1 MYIYDIIKPSAM
13 DLKSF
18 NNFPFYIKLA
28 AVLFSLIAIGFI
40 VITAKEILAPL
51 IFSCLF
57 SILLLP
63 VAAFFE
69 YKLRFPRS
77 AASMVAVVLL
87 LSFIG
92 VLIYVIG
99 SQIADLFKEWP
110 QFQAQIKSSLWEFR
124 GWVQENFH
132 ITRGKQLRVASE
144 ATSKVLAPDTA
155 AVGATVL
162 SVSAILLF
170 LVFTFIYTFFFLLY
184 RTLILRFLVSVFLK
198 ENKDTVYEII
208 EQVQYIIRKYIIGLL
223 IEMGI
228 VAIAVST
235 AFTFMGVRYAILL
248 GLLTGLLN
256 IIPYVGIFTAL
267 VLSAT
272 VTLGTSADS
281 TQAVWVIVTLVVTHL
296 VDSNVLLPLVVGSKV
311 RINALITILGVVA
324 GEMIWGIPG
333 MFLSIPCIAVLKII
347 FDRVESLQPWGIILG
362 DEEKKQ
368 NKLATRWKRKKI
380 ATDTD

>member
-1 MYIYDIIKPSAM
+1 M
-13 DLKSF
+13 DLKAF

-40 VITAKEILAPL
+40 VIMAKEILAPL

-69 YKLRFPRS
+69 YKLRLPRS
-77 AASMVAVVLL
+77 AASMAAVVLL
-87 LSFIG
+87 LTFIG

-110 QFQAQIKSSLWEFR
+110 QFQAQIKNSLWEFR

-132 ITRGKQLRVASE
+132 IARGKQLQVANE

-184 RTLILRFLVSVFLK
+184 RTLIMKFLESVFLK
-198 ENKDTVYEII
+198 ENKSTVYEIM
-208 EQVQYIIRKYIIGLL
+208 EQVQHIIRKYIIGLL

-235 AFTFMGVRYAILL
+235 AFTLLGVRYAILL

-256 IIPYVGIFTAL
+256 VIPYVGIFTAL
-267 VLSAT
+267 VLSAI

-281 TQAVWVIVTLVVTHL
+281 SQAVWVIVTLVVTHL
-296 VDSNVLLPLVVGSKV
+296 VDSNILLPLVVGSKV
-311 RINALITILGVVA
+311 RINALITVLGVFA
-324 GEMIWGIPG
+324 GEMVWGIPG

-347 FDRVESLQPWGIILG
+347 FDRVEGLQPWGIILG

-368 NKLATRWKRKKI
+368 NKLATRLMVKKKKI
-380 ATDTD
+380 VTDGD

>member
-1 MYIYDIIKPSAM
+1 VYIDGAVKPTLQM
-13 DLKSF
+13 DLKAF
-18 NNFPFYIKLA
+18 NHFPFYIKLA

-69 YKLRFPRS
+69 YKLRLPRS

-110 QFQAQIKSSLWEFR
+110 QFQAQMKNSLWEFR
-124 GWVQENFH
+124 GWVQDNFN
-132 ITRGKQLRVASE
+132 ITRGKQLRVANE
-144 ATSKVLAPDTA
+144 ATSKVLSPDTA

-162 SVSAILLF
+162 SISSVLLF

-184 RTLILRFLVSVFLK
+184 RTLILKFLESVFLK
-198 ENKDTVYEII
+198 ENKSTVHEII
-208 EQVQYIIRKYIIGLL
+208 EQVQYMIRKYIIGLL

-228 VAIAVST
+228 VAIAVSA

-256 IIPYVGIFTAL
+256 VIPYIGIFTAL
-267 VLSAT
+267 AISAI
-272 VTLGTSADS
+272 VSLGTSPDS

-296 VDSNVLLPLVVGSKV
+296 IDSNVLLPLVVGSKV
-311 RINALITILGVVA
+311 RINALITVLGVVA

-333 MFLSIPCIAVLKII
+333 MFLSIPCIAVLKIV
-347 FDRVESLQPWGIILG
+347 FDHVESLQPWGIILG

-368 NKLATRWKRKKI
+368 NKLATRFSVRRK
-380 ATDTD
+380 T

>member
-1 MYIYDIIKPSAM
+1 M
-13 DLKSF
+13 DLKAF

-28 AVLFSLIAIGFI
+28 AVLFSLIAICFV
-40 VITAKEILAPL
+40 VIIAKEILAPL

-69 YKLRFPRS
+69 YKIRLPRS

-92 VLIYVIG
+92 ILIYVIG
-99 SQIADLFKEWP
+99 TQIADLFKEWP
-110 QFQAQIKSSLWEFR
+110 QFQAQIKNSLWEFR
-124 GWVQENFH
+124 GWVQDNFH
-132 ITRGKQLRVASE
+132 ITRGKQLRVANE
-144 ATSKVLAPDTA
+144 ATSKVLSPDTA
-155 AVGATVL
+155 VVGATVL
-162 SVSAILLF
+162 SVSAIFLF

-184 RTLILRFLVSVFLK
+184 RTLILKFLESVFLK
-198 ENKDTVYEII
+198 ENKSTVYEIM
-208 EQVQYIIRKYIIGLL
+208 EQVQYIIRKYIIGLF

-228 VAIAVST
+228 VAIGVST

-248 GLLTGLLN
+248 GLLTGLFN
-256 IIPYVGIFTAL
+256 VIPYVGIFTAL
-267 VLSAT
+267 VISAV
-272 VTLGTSADS
+272 VTLGTTTDS

-296 VDSNVLLPLVVGSKV
+296 IDSNVLLPLVVGSKV
-311 RINALITILGVVA
+311 RINALITVLGVFA

-368 NKLATRWKRKKI
+368 NKLATRLMVKRKKI
-380 ATDTD
+380 ATDTN

>member
-1 MYIYDIIKPSAM
+1 M
-13 DLKSF
+13 DLKTLRS
-18 NNFPFYIKLA
+18 FPFYIKLA

-40 VITAKEILAPL
+40 VVIAKEILAPL

-69 YKLRFPRS
+69 YKLRLPRS
-77 AASMVAVVLL
+77 AASMISVILL

-92 VLIYVIG
+92 ILIYVIG

-124 GWVQENFH
+124 GWVQDNFH
-132 ITRGKQLRVASE
+132 ITRGKQLRVANA
-144 ATSKVLAPDTA
+144 ATSKVLSPDPEV
-155 AVGATVL
+155 VGATVL
-162 SVSAILLF
+162 SVSSILLF

-184 RTLILRFLVSVFLK
+184 RTLILKFLESVFLK
-198 ENKDTVYEII
+198 ENKSTVYEVI
-208 EQVQYIIRKYIIGLL
+208 EQVQYMIRKYIIGLL
-223 IEMGI
+223 IEMAI
-228 VAIAVST
+228 VAVGVSM

-267 VLSAT
+267 ALSAL

-296 VDSNVLLPLVVGSKV
+296 IDSNVLLPLVVGSKV
-311 RINALITILGVVA
+311 RINALVTVLGVVA

-347 FDRVESLQPWGIILG
+347 FDHVESLQPWGIILG

-368 NKLATRWKRKKI
+368 NKLATRLMVRDKKI
-380 ATDTD
+380 GKATD

>member
-1 MYIYDIIKPSAM
+1 ME
-13 DLKSF
+13 LKTF
-18 NNFPFYIKLA
+18 TKLPFLIKLA
-28 AVLFSLIAIGFI
+28 AVLFSLIAMGYLVIIG
-40 VITAKEILAPL
+40 KQILSPL

-69 YKLRFPRS
+69 YKLRLPRS

-92 VLIYVIG
+92 LLIYIIG
-99 SQIADLFKEWP
+99 SQVADLAKDWP
-110 QFQAQIKSSLWEFR
+110 QFQAQIKSSLWELR
-124 GWVQENFH
+124 GWVQDNFH
-132 ITRGKQLRVASE
+132 ITRGKQLKVVNS
-144 ATSKVLAPDTA
+144 ATSKVLSPDTA
-155 AVGATVL
+155 VVGATVL
-162 SVSAILLF
+162 SVSSILLF

-184 RTLILRFLVSVFLK
+184 RTLIMKFLESVFLK
-198 ENKDTVYEII
+198 ENKSTVHEII

-223 IEMGI
+223 IEMAI
-228 VAIAVST
+228 VAAGVSI
-235 AFTFMGVRYAILL
+235 TFSVMGVKYALLL

-267 VLSAT
+267 AISAI
-272 VTLGTSADS
+272 VTLGTSPDGS
-281 TQAVWVIVTLVVTHL
+281 QVIWVVVTLVITHL
-296 VDSNVLLPLVVGSKV
+296 IDSNILLPLVVGSKV
-311 RINALITILGVVA
+311 RINALITVLGVVA

-347 FDRVESLQPWGIILG
+347 FDRIESLQPWGIILG

-368 NKLATRWKRKKI
+368 NKLATRLMVKQKKVVPK
-380 ATDTD
+380 AEGL

>member
-1 MYIYDIIKPSAM
+1 M
-13 DLKSF
+13 DLKAF

-28 AVLFSLIAIGFI
+28 AVLFSLIAMGFI
-40 VITAKEILAPL
+40 VIIAKEILAPL

-57 SILLLP
+57 AILLLP

-69 YKLRFPRS
+69 FKVRLPRS

-87 LSFIG
+87 LLFIG
-92 VLIYVIG
+92 ILIYVIG

-110 QFQAQIKSSLWEFR
+110 QFQAQIKNSLWEFR

-132 ITRGKQLRVASE
+132 VTRGKQLKVANE
-144 ATSKVLAPDTA
+144 ATSKVLSPDTA

-162 SVSAILLF
+162 SVSSILLF
-170 LVFTFIYTFFFLLY
+170 TVFTFIYTFFLLLY
-184 RTLILRFLVSVFLK
+184 RTLIMKFLETVFLK
-198 ENKDTVYEII
+198 ENKSTVYEII

-228 VAIAVST
+228 VAVGVSV
-235 AFTFMGVRYAILL
+235 AFSLMGVRYAILL

-256 IIPYVGIFTAL
+256 VIPYVGIFTAL
-267 VLSAT
+267 VLSAI

-296 VDSNVLLPLVVGSKV
+296 IDSNILLPLVVGSKV
-311 RINALITILGVVA
+311 RINALMTILGVFA

-362 DEEKKQ
+362 DEERKQ
-368 NKLATRWKRKKI
+368 NKLATRLMVKRKKVVP
-380 ATDTD
+380 DVN

>member
-1 MYIYDIIKPSAM
+1 M
-13 DLKSF
+13 DLKAF

-57 SILLLP
+57 SMLLLP

-69 YKLRFPRS
+69 FKLRLPRS
-77 AASMVAVVLL
+77 AASMIAVVLL

-92 VLIYVIG
+92 VLVYVIG

-124 GWVQENFH
+124 GWVQDTFH
-132 ITRGKQLRVASE
+132 VTRGKQLKVASE
-144 ATSKVLAPDTA
+144 ATSKVLSPDTA

-162 SVSAILLF
+162 SVSSILLF

-184 RTLILRFLVSVFLK
+184 RSLILKFLESVFLK
-198 ENKDTVYEII
+198 ENKSTVYEII

-223 IEMGI
+223 IEMSI
-228 VAIAVST
+228 VAIGVST

-267 VLSAT
+267 VISAI

-281 TQAVWVIVTLVVTHL
+281 TQAVWVIVTLIVTHL
-296 VDSNVLLPLVVGSKV
+296 IDSNVLLPLVVGSKV
-311 RINALITILGVVA
+311 RINALITILGVVT

-362 DEEKKQ
+362 DEQKKQ
-368 NKLATRWKRKKI
+368 NKLATRLMVKRKKI
-380 ATDTD
+380 STDAN